1 MLIQVLYCI
10 ISYDNY
16 LQFRALG
23 GFSVKLLTFQER
35 FLKPAHDK
43 MHRGLSVQGGRNAI
57 CSSQLASHCLSR

>member
-43 MHRGLSVQGGRNAI
+43 MQRFERARWKECNLQFSVGFT
-57 CSSQLASHCLSR
+57 LPE